1 MVEILPL
8 NAKGTNNSLQ
18 RLRVR
23 PMRLTESQLK
33 KLIKGTVLATILLA
47 AQEGGRPLDEAAWI
61 LVGTFLVSVVDSYSG
76 HVSSRHESGIL
87 DYFRSLIDGVVKDLP
102 RIVAV
107 LPTVLILLLAWKF
120 HWRHDHHN
128 PDGSGTP
135 GYETLAMNI
144 NVVLLFIFGFLAA
157 RRSGSSWWG
166 TILFALMN
174 AFLGWLIIF
183 VELAL
188 E

>member
-1 MVEILPL
+1 
-8 NAKGTNNSLQ
+8 
-18 RLRVR
+18 
-23 PMRLTESQLK
+23 MRLTESQLK

-47 AQEGGRPLDEAAWI
+47 AQEGGRPLHEATWI
-61 LVGTFLVSVVDSYSG
+61 LVGAFLVSVVDSYSG
-76 HVSSRHESGIL
+76 HVSSRHESGVS
-87 DYFRSLIDGVVKDLP
+87 DYFSSLFDGVVKDLP

-107 LPTVLILLLAWKF
+107 MPTVLILVLAWTF
-120 HWRHDHHN
+120 HWSHDHRN

-135 GYETLAMNI
+135 GYETVAMNI

-183 VELAL
+183 IELAL